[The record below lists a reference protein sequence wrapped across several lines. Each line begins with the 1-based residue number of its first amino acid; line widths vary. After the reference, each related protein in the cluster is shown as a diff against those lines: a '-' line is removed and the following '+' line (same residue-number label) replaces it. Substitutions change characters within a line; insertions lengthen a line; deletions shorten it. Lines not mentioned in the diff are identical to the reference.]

1 MGKVRKIL
9 VAAGKFLFPKR
20 CALCGDVLG
29 FYYAEDLC
37 PECGHAY
44 REELD
49 KPCAV
54 CGEICADCHC
64 SDKRLRPFGSNR
76 HTTLGFYRR
85 YDDPVG
91 RLVYRL
97 KREYDRDLQK
107 FFARSLARE
116 ITRDLGQKPG
126 DYCVTFPPRTDKAKR
141 KAGFDHAEQLSR
153 YTADFMGCPWEEVF
167 VRVGGKIQKKLDS
180 DGRIKNAAETFAIA
194 DGAEVYGRKFIVID
208 DVMTTGATLGAL
220 ADMLYSAGALK
231 VYPASLFVTEPKRA
245 KPKDSGL
252 WFEE

>member
-1 MGKVRKIL
+1 MSRLTKAL
-9 VAAGKFLFPKR
+9 TSAGKFLFPKQ

-29 FYYAEDLC
+29 FYYTYDLC
-37 PECGHAY
+37 PECDLAY
-44 REELD
+44 RAELD

-54 CGEICADCHC
+54 CGEICAECHC
-64 SDKRLRPFGSNR
+64 SDKHYRPFGSSR
-76 HTTLGFYRR
+76 HTALGFYRE

-107 FFARSLARE
+107 FFARSLADK
-116 ITRDLGQKPG
+116 IISDFGGLPG
-126 DYCVTFPPRTDKAKR
+126 EFCLTFPPRTDKAKR
-141 KAGFDHAEQLSR
+141 KAGFDQAAQLSR
-153 YTADFMGCPWEEVF
+153 YTAEFLGCPWEQIF
-167 VRVGGKIQKKLDS
+167 VRIGGKMQKKLDS
-180 DGRIKNAAETFAIA
+180 EDRMKNAAEMFALVDEA
-194 DGAEVYGRKFIVID
+194 HVNGRKYIVID

-220 ADMLYSAGALK
+220 AEMLYSAGAAE

>member
-1 MGKVRKIL
+1 MSKVRKVL
-9 VAAGKFLFPKR
+9 ASAGNFLFPKR

-29 FYYAEDLC
+29 FYHTGDLC
-37 PECGHAY
+37 PECDDAY
-44 REELD
+44 RAELD

-54 CGEICADCHC
+54 CGEVCAECHC
-64 SDKRLRPFGSNR
+64 SDRRFRPLGSSR
-76 HTTLGFYRR
+76 HTALGFYRR

-116 ITRDLGQKPG
+116 IIRDLGRKSR
-126 DYCVTFPPRTDKAKR
+126 DFCVTFPPRTDKAKR
-141 KAGFDHAEQLSR
+141 KAGFDQARQLSR
-153 YTADFMGCPWEEVF
+153 YTAEFMGCAWEEVF
-167 VRVGGKIQKKLDS
+167 VRVGGRMQKKLDS
-180 DGRIKNAAETFAIA
+180 DGRMKNASEMFALAE
-194 DGAEVYGRKFIVID
+194 GAEIRGRRFIVID

-220 ADMLYSAGALK
+220 ADMLYSAGAAE
-231 VYPASLFVTEPKRA
+231 VYPASLFVTEPKKA